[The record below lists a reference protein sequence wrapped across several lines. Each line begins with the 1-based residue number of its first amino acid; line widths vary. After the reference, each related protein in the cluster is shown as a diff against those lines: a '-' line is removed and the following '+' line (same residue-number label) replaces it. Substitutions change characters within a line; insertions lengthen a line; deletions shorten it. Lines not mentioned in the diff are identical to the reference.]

1 MPLPSKSTLFIEIQY
16 ASPAIQAVLSQQ
28 VSENLIKKWVKA
40 ASPANGQL
48 TLRFVNVAEG
58 KKLNFAFRKKD
69 KATNVLTFPYE
80 FSKSQVHADIIFCL
94 PLLQKE
100 AKEQGKTLKAH
111 LAHLIVH
118 GCLHAQA
125 YDHETKKDAQKME
138 ALEVQILKR
147 LGFSNPYLDHF
158 EVDCVDN
165 SVVNS
170 VVNSNSH

>member
-1 MPLPSKSTLFIEIQY
+1 
-16 ASPAIQAVLSQQ
+16 
-28 VSENLIKKWVKA
+28 VSDSLIKKWVKA
-40 ASPANGQL
+40 ASALSGQL
-48 TLRFVNVAEG
+48 TLRFVNATEG

-80 FSKSQVHADIIFCL
+80 LSKSTVSADIIFCL
-94 PLLQKE
+94 PVLQKE

-138 ALEVQILKR
+138 ALEVQILKK
-147 LGFSNPYLDHF
+147 LGFSNPYGD
-158 EVDCVDN
+158 
-165 SVVNS
+165 S
-170 VVNSNSH
+170 